1 MRHKGAWHPPVAGLA
16 PGLKFRLAG
25 LGSSPLSTVPREALR
40 FCFPLFFIKKES
52 FTRATGL
59 AATYF
64 SVLSP
69 LFPDL
74 PCAAQAAGHFGPWAS
89 LALSRCFCL
98 SPSFSVDLSLFLLLI
113 PSSPTPGPARY
124 CRPKSKSSW
133 CFLPSPH
140 YILSPHYM
148 LSSLWEFLF
157 ACILIWLS
165 ALDLALQGWGLWPV
179 FHPLYSQLLP
189 CKPMPKRS
197 SCIQRGG

>member
-113 PSSPTPGPARY
+113 PSSPTPGPGIAGQ
-124 CRPKSKSSW
+124 SQSLLGASSSPPITYSLPIT
-133 CFLPSPH
+133 CFPLCGSSFLP
-140 YILSPHYM
+140 
-148 LSSLWEFLF
+148 
-157 ACILIWLS
+157 
-165 ALDLALQGWGLWPV
+165 V
-179 FHPLYSQLLP
+179 F
-189 CKPMPKRS
+189 
-197 SCIQRGG
+197 